1 MGNKKVTLTIDGIDA
16 SNKKS
21 STKIQ
26 YVNPNASDD
35 VMRTFANKCAALSTD
50 THTATMKTTD
60 EDITT
65 AAAKQDLEVTLANI
79 PLMRQNLRL
88 GGKSENTNSH
98 FLQFLVINPAQAYP
112 VKINYET
119 VNNTN
124 KPEITKIDFKPV
136 YMPGLPAAGDLH
148 ALWDFT
154 AFEGATGNIEI
165 TLKFF
170 ETVNTN
176 ETKYKVTITTD
187 APTLEKITQ

>member
-1 MGNKKVTLTIDGIDA
+1 MADKISASITYVDTANNKGTKAITDISPSADNGAIKNFCVGLLGLTNNTLSQIDR
-16 SNKKS
+16 
-21 STKIQ
+21 
-26 YVNPNASDD
+26 VE
-35 VMRTFANKCAALSTD
+35 
-50 THTATMKTTD
+50 KT
-60 EDITT
+60 DITN
-65 AAAKQDLEVTLANI
+65 AAAKQDLEVTFANI

-170 ETVNTN
+170 ETLKTN